1 MMKLVKFY
9 ADWCQ
14 PCKMLSK
21 VMEKIEFPYP
31 VEEVNIDKD
40 NETTMTYG
48 IRGVPALLLIDE
60 NNNIVKRMSGYMD
73 ENKLKQELGLDN

>member
-1 MMKLVKFY
+1 MKLIKFY

-21 VMEKIEFPYP
+21 VMKNIEFPYP

-40 NETTMTYG
+40 NETTMNYG
-48 IRGVPALLLIDE
+48 IRSVPALLLIDE

-73 ENKLKQELGLDN
+73 ANKLKQELGLDN